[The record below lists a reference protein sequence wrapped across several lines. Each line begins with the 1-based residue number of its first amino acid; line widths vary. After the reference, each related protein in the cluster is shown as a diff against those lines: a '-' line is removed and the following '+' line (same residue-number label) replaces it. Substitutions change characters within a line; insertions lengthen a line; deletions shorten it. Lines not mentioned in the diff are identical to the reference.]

1 MIGLY
6 ATIFILMFL
15 LIFGAPVVFAVALS
29 AITYFVVT
37 PGMWDMV
44 AIYPMRLFSGMD
56 SFVFLCIPLFVL
68 AGEIMNASGMM
79 NDLVKF
85 CQVMVGRFKG
95 GLAHVNILA
104 SMIFGGITGS
114 GLADVSALGPIEI
127 KLMKDD
133 GYDPAFAA
141 ALTACSAV
149 QGPIIPPSIPFVIF
163 ASLTS
168 TSIGALFMAG
178 AIPGIMIGLSQMLV
192 VVYMSRKAGFP
203 SSKEKS
209 TTKEKITVIKAA
221 FFALMMPIIILGGI
235 ISGIFTPTEASAVAV
250 GYCFVVAK
258 FYYKQISISDYKRI
272 LVTTAKT
279 TGSIFLII
287 GFASVIGWVLAAENI
302 PAIISQAIERNNISP
317 YMLLFFVN
325 VFFLFNGMWLSDA
338 AQLVLFAPLFTPI
351 FAAMGISP
359 IHFGCVMVV
368 NVMISMITPP
378 YGAALYLAA
387 LISKE
392 PLVNVTKAALPFIIS
407 SIVVLFLITYFP
419 VFCMTLPKLMG
430 LV

>member
-1 MIGLY
+1 MTGLY
-6 ATIFILMFL
+6 ATIFVLMFL
-15 LIFGAPVVFAVALS
+15 LLFGAPVVFAVALS
-29 AITYFVVT
+29 AITYFIVT

-68 AGEIMNASGMM
+68 AGEIMNTSGMM
-79 NDLVKF
+79 NDLVRF

-95 GLAHVNILA
+95 GLAHVNVLA

-127 KLMKDD
+127 KLMKDA
-133 GYDPAFAA
+133 GYKPSFAA

-192 VVYMSRKAGFP
+192 VVFMSRKAGFP
-203 SSKEKS
+203 ASLEKS
-209 TTKEKITVIKAA
+209 TTKEKITVMKSA
-221 FFALMMPIIILGGI
+221 FFALMMPVIILGGI
-235 ISGIFTPTEASAVAV
+235 ISGVFTPTEASSIAVI
-250 GYCFVVAK
+250 YCFVVSK
-258 FYYKQISISDYKRI
+258 FYYKQITISDARKI

-287 GFASVIGWVLAAENI
+287 GFASVIGWILATENI
-302 PAIISQAIERNNISP
+302 PEIINQAIIRNNISP

-325 VFFLFNGMWLSDA
+325 ILLLFNGMWLSDA

-351 FAAMGISP
+351 FVSMGISP

-392 PLVNVTKAALPFIIS
+392 PLVEVTKAALPFIFS
-407 SIVVLFLITYFP
+407 SIIVLFLITYFP

-430 LV
+430 MV

>member
-1 MIGLY
+1 MTGLVVVL
-6 ATIFILMFL
+6 FLLMFL
-15 LIFGAPVVFAVALS
+15 LLFGAPVVFAVAVS
-29 AITYFVVT
+29 GISYFVVE
-37 PGMWDMV
+37 PGMWSMIE
-44 AIYPMRLFSGMD
+44 IYPMRLFTGMD

-85 CQVMVGRFKG
+85 CEVMVGRIKG
-95 GLAHVNILA
+95 GLAHVNVLA

-127 KLMKDD
+127 KLMRDN

-141 ALTACSAV
+141 ALTATSAV

-163 ASLTS
+163 ASLTG
-168 TSIGALFMAG
+168 TSIGALFMSG
-178 AIPGIMIGLSQMLV
+178 VIPGIMIGISQMLV
-192 VVYMSRKAGFP
+192 IVYMSKKVGFP
-203 SSKEKS
+203 ASSVKTSFKEKLAV
-209 TTKEKITVIKAA
+209 TRTAA
-221 FFALMMPIIILGGI
+221 FALMMPVIILGGI

-250 GYCFVVAK
+250 VYSFVVAK
-258 FYYKQISISDYKRI
+258 FYYGNITISEIRQT
-272 LVTTAKT
+272 LVNTAKT
-279 TGSIFLII
+279 TGSIFLIV
-287 GFASVIGWVLAAENI
+287 GFASTIGWVLAIENI
-302 PAIISQAIERNNISP
+302 PAIINQLITKNHISP
-317 YMLLFFVN
+317 YMLFFLVN
-325 VFFLFNGMWLSDA
+325 LFFLFNGMWLSDA

-351 FAAMGISP
+351 FASMGISP

-392 PLVNVTKAALPFIIS
+392 PLVEVTKKAVPFIFS
-407 SIVVLFLITYFP
+407 SIVVLMLVTYFP
-419 VFCMTLPKLMG
+419 FLALALPRLFG
-430 LV
+430 LL